1 MDADENFVSLRGVD
15 RGGMSGYAGGS
26 GDGGKTVGKM
36 FCWDMVRL
44 RVDSAFIC
52 EEESE
57 DVSGVR
63 VNNGWFLC
71 AWVYSATGDEQVM
84 PVLRLWT
91 MSSETESHG
100 YSAST

>member
-1 MDADENFVSLRGVD
+1 MVCLVMPEGPVTEERRWA
-15 RGGMSGYAGGS
+15 
-26 GDGGKTVGKM
+26 M

-63 VNNGWFLC
+63 VNNGWFFMCVGLQRD
-71 AWVYSATGDEQVM
+71 G
-84 PVLRLWT
+84 R
-91 MSSETESHG
+91 
-100 YSAST
+100 